1 MFSTR
6 YDYAT
11 ANYPELMG
19 MTIKQGRSPK
29 QNEEV
34 AVNETFVEKMRWGN
48 EAIGKQLSIGR
59 RNYKVVGVIKDF
71 TIQNHLLPAMPF
83 MLYYNSDKMGYCV
96 QLRLKEPFAENLIR
110 LNKDVAE
117 AFPHK
122 HVEFKS
128 MEKEIMIQ
136 YNDIR
141 ILRNATI
148 VATFVI
154 FFITLMGLI
163 GYTNDETNRRSKE
176 IAIRKVNGAEA
187 WGIIEL
193 LAKDVLWTALPSVLI
208 GTLAAWYVGELWMS
222 QFATTIENT
231 IPYYIMTAIL
241 TLAMIVGIVITKTWK
256 IANENPVKS
265 IKSE

>member
-1 MFSTR
+1 
-6 YDYAT
+6 
-11 ANYPELMG
+11 
-19 MTIKQGRSPK
+19 
-29 QNEEV
+29 
-34 AVNETFVEKMRWGN
+34 
-48 EAIGKQLSIGR
+48 
-59 RNYKVVGVIKDF
+59 
-71 TIQNHLLPAMPF
+71 
-83 MLYYNSDKMGYCV
+83 
-96 QLRLKEPFAENLIR
+96 
-110 LNKDVAE
+110 
-117 AFPHK
+117 
-122 HVEFKS
+122 
-128 MEKEIMIQ
+128 
-136 YNDIR
+136 
-141 ILRNATI
+141 
-148 VATFVI
+148 
-154 FFITLMGLI
+154 MGLI

-193 LAKDVLWTALPSVLI
+193 LAKDVLWTALPAVLI

>member
-1 MFSTR
+1 M
-6 YDYAT
+6 Y
-11 ANYPELMG
+11 
-19 MTIKQGRSPK
+19 
-29 QNEEV
+29 V
-34 AVNETFVEKMRWGN
+34 
-48 EAIGKQLSIGR
+48 
-59 RNYKVVGVIKDF
+59 
-71 TIQNHLLPAMPF
+71 
-83 MLYYNSDKMGYCV
+83 
-96 QLRLKEPFAENLIR
+96 RLKEPFAEHFLK
-110 LNKDVAE
+110 LEKEVKD
-117 AFPHK
+117 AFPVK
-122 HVEFKS
+122 NFSIDS
-128 MEKEIMIQ
+128 MEQLMANN
-136 YNDIR
+136 YNSVR
-141 ILRNATI
+141 IFRNATI

-193 LAKDVLWTALPSVLI
+193 LAKDVLWTALPAVLI